1 MTQQRANHPLDYT
14 KGPAAQ
20 TTDRSGAGETLVN
33 VADNVQEL
41 AEKFTHQA
49 RQYSEKAQQLAQ
61 NFRPYVE
68 KSIKEQ
74 PMTTLAAA
82 AAIAFVLG
90 AIWKK

>member
-1 MTQQRANHPLDYT
+1 MTQQRADYPLDYT

-20 TTDRSGAGETLVN
+20 TSERPSAGETPMN
-33 VADNVQEL
+33 ATDNLQEM
-41 AEKFTHQA
+41 AEKFAAQA
-49 RQYSEKAQQLAQ
+49 RQYSDKAQQLAQ
-61 NFRPYVE
+61 NFKPYVE